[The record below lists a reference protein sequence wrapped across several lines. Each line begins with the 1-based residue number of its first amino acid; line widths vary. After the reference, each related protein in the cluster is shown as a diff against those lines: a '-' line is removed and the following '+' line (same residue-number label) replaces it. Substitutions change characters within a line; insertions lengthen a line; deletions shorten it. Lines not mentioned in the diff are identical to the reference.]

1 MNESTI
7 RKSRPWRLGLD
18 LGTNSLGW
26 CAFDLAKGED
36 GRQRPVGIRRMG
48 VRIYTDGRD
57 PQSGAS
63 LAQERRGP
71 RGARRRRDRYLDR
84 RADLLKALIR
94 HGLMPADP
102 TERKKLEGLDPWRLR
117 GEGLDRAL
125 SLHELG
131 RAIFHLNQRRGFKSN
146 RKTERGGEK
155 KNEAEEQGM
164 KAAAKTLGAAIG
176 PDKTNARTLGEYLY
190 KSRRADLADGIWT
203 PKTQAKAKTVRSRP
217 TFEKNRNTY
226 EFYPTRD
233 MIAAEFTALW
243 GAQVLHHRALT
254 DETRA
259 EIEDVVFFQRALKPV
274 DPGPCTLDDEEDLK
288 KRDRRAPLAL
298 PIQQDFR
305 ILQELAN
312 LELFRRDRP
321 TERKRLTLAQ
331 RDKLYEALKRKDKVS
346 FAGMYGLLNLEKIW
360 DFNLRSEKR
369 KDLKGDIVSMRLGKG
384 TAFGPRWFEG
394 LREQQGNYI
403 VARLLDEESESEIH
417 RIAVEDWGLPPDAA
431 ETVAVIPIPDGYG
444 SLGLKALNKIV
455 PILKERADEKD
466 GGPIRY
472 SDAVRLAGYRHHSDF
487 RDGVLHP
494 ALPYYGEALKRY
506 TAPVTNVAAS
516 AEEQE
521 HGRLANPTVHI
532 GLGQLRKTVNAL
544 IEKYGP
550 PEEIVVELTRDLKRS
565 QEERE
570 EVQKFQAENQK
581 RNDLRR
587 EEIEALRS
595 ATPGWKAPR
604 DAMLRLRLWEELD
617 AENVVN
623 RCCVYTGE
631 PISRKRLFS
640 DDVEIEHILP
650 FTQSLDDSV
659 ANLTLSLRQ
668 ANRDKGN
675 RTPYD
680 AFHTNPGRYDWNAI
694 MLRVNVLPRSKQWRF
709 REDAIGLVKDRA
721 LREKVKFGGELPKE
735 ALDDIDNASGF
746 LARQLVDTA
755 YLSRLTRQYLWQIC
769 DANKTWVIPGQMT
782 ALLRRKWGL
791 NRLLGDHNR
800 KNRADHR
807 HHAIDAYV
815 TGLTDRSMLQEI
827 QKAQGVNRERIIDDM
842 PDPWDGYRDQL
853 KAALDRIVVSHRP
866 DHGIDPKAGA
876 GRRTSTSG
884 KLHEETAYGIVKEP
898 EREGGNVVAR
908 KPLESLSENEIDRI
922 RDPELRETLRAHLAP
937 YLPDG
942 QSMDN
947 AKARLAA
954 ARKAKDAKAIER
966 AQAEIGRLKVENKTR
981 RKAGAKDFK
990 AALAEFGRAH
1000 GIRRVRL
1007 VKPEAAIVVVRDRFG
1022 TPYKAYSAG
1031 DNLRVEIFERADG
1044 SWGREIVTAF
1054 DANRADFR
1062 AKWRDVTPEPRL
1074 KWRVHKNDLVRL
1086 DVDGEERVMRVVS
1099 IWDRYLQLA
1108 GHTETNLAERY
1119 RDGEFKWTFGN
1130 YDKLKELNFRRV
1142 TVGPFG
1148 ELRDP
1153 AKTP

>member
-1 MNESTI
+1 MSD

-26 CAFDLAKGED
+26 CVFDLKKGDD
-36 GRQRPVGIRRMG
+36 GRQHPVGIRRMG

-84 RADLLKALIR
+84 RADLLQALIR

-102 TERKKLEGLDPWRLR
+102 TTRKKLEELDPWRLR
-117 GEGLDRAL
+117 GEGLDRTL
-125 SLHELG
+125 TLHELG

-146 RKTERGGEK
+146 RKADRGRDEK
-155 KNEAEEQGM
+155 EAKDAQDM
-164 KAAAKTLGAAIG
+164 KAAAKKLDAVIG
-176 PDKTNARTLGEYLY
+176 PDRKDARTLGEYLY
-190 KSRRADLADGIWT
+190 KKHRATFDGAAWQPTT
-203 PKTQAKAKTVRSRP
+203 PAKAETVRSRP
-217 TFEKNRNTY
+217 TTVKGRNTY
-226 EFYPTRD
+226 EFYPLRS
-233 MIAAEFTALW
+233 MIAGEFDALW
-243 GAQVLHHRALT
+243 AVQAAHHGELT
-254 DETRA
+254 EAVRDELRD
-259 EIEDVVFFQRALKPV
+259 IVFYQRPLRPV
-274 DPGPCTLDDEEDLK
+274 DPGPCTLDPEEDLD

-312 LELFRRDRP
+312 LELFHKTNPSIRR
-321 TERKRLTLAQ
+321 RLTLAE
-331 RDKLYEALKRKDKVS
+331 RDAVYAALKRSEKVTFKRIRILLKVEDIWS
-346 FAGMYGLLNLEKIW
+346 FNLENERR
-360 DFNLRSEKR
+360 DH
-369 KDLKGDIVSMRLGKG
+369 LKGDIVAVRLGREG
-384 TAFGPRWFEG
+384 MFGKRWLDG
-394 LREQQGNYI
+394 LGDVERQNI
-403 VARLLDEESESEIH
+403 VLKLLEEENPEEAV
-417 RIAVEDWGLPPDAA
+417 RIGVEVWGLTQDEA
-431 ETVAVIPIPDGYG
+431 EKVADTGLPVGYG
-444 SLGLKALNKIV
+444 NLGLKALNRIV
-455 PILKERADEKD
+455 PVLRERADAD

-472 SDAVRLAGYRHHSDF
+472 AEAVQAAGYAHHSDF
-487 RDGVLHP
+487 RDGELLGE
-494 ALPYYGEALKRY
+494 LPYYGEALQRY
-506 TAPVTNVAAS
+506 TAPVRS
-516 AEEQE
+516 ESSPEWE
-521 HGRLANPTVHI
+521 REFGRLANPTVHI
-532 GLGQLRKTVNAL
+532 GLNQLRKLVNAL

-550 PEEIVVELTRDLKRS
+550 PEEIVVELARDLKRT
-565 QEERE
+565 QEQRE
-570 EVQKFQAENQK
+570 EIQKTQAENQRK
-581 RNDLRR
+581 NDGRR
-587 EEIEALRS
+587 EIIDSLQKNE
-595 ATPGWKAPR
+595 PGWKPPR

-617 AENVVN
+617 PTNVVN
-623 RCCVYTGE
+623 RRCIYSGK
-631 PISRKRLFS
+631 PISRRMLFS
-640 DDVEIEHILP
+640 DEVEIEHILP
-650 FTQSLDDSV
+650 FTQSLDDSPS
-659 ANLTLSLRQ
+659 NLTVSLRS
-668 ANRDKGN
+668 ANRTKGN
-675 RTPYD
+675 LIPHA
-680 AFHTNPGRYDWNAI
+680 AFGHGPSGYDWDEI
-694 MLRVNVLPRSKQWRF
+694 MLRVAALPRGKQWRF
-709 REDAIGLVKDRA
+709 RSDAIDLIKSKMARETARLEGA
-721 LREKVKFGGELPKE
+721 LPAD
-735 ALDDIDNASGF
+735 ALDDIEKTGGF

-755 YLSRLTRQYLWQIC
+755 YLARVTRQYLWKIC
-769 DANKTWVIPGQMT
+769 DPNKTWVIPGQMT

-791 NRLLGDHNR
+791 NSLFPGEHNR
-800 KNRADHR
+800 KYRGDHR

-815 TGLTDRSMLQEI
+815 VGLTDRSMLQGI
-827 QKAQGVNRERIIDDM
+827 QAAAGTTRDRIVNDM

-866 DHGIDPKAGA
+866 DHGIDPKASG
-876 GRRTSTSG
+876 GKRTSTSG

-908 KPLESLSENEIDRI
+908 KPLENLSENEIDRI
-922 RDPELRETLRAHLAP
+922 RDPGLREKLRAHLAP

-942 QSMDN
+942 QSMNN
-947 AKARLAA
+947 AKARLAT
-954 ARKAKDAKAIER
+954 ARKAKDANAIER
-966 AQAEIGRLKVENKTR
+966 AQAEIGRLKVEDKTR
-981 RKAGAKDFK
+981 KKTGAKDFK
-990 AALAEFGRAH
+990 AALAEFGRTN

-1007 VKPEAAIVVVRDRFG
+1007 VKPESAIVVVRNRFG

-1130 YDKLKELNFRRV
+1130 YDRLKELKFRRV